1 MELTN
6 EQISEFASRHGVK
19 KIAVEN
25 FLGTISGN
33 RGNDEGNLRA
43 DALLY
48 KWNSATVKA
57 IRAGI
62 NLAYSSK
69 SKVSQ

>member
-1 MELTN
+1 MRRLT
-6 EQISEFASRHGVK
+6 SEEITKLASRVGVK

-25 FLGTISGN
+25 FLMSMGENHSDA
-33 RGNDEGNLRA
+33 RSNLSV
-43 DALLY
+43 DARSY

-62 NLAYSSK
+62 ALASK
-69 SKVSQ
+69 